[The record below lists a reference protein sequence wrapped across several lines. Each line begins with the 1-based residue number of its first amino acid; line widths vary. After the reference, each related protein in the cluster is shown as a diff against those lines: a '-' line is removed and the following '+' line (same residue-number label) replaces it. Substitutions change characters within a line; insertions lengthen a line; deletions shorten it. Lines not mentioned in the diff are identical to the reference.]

1 MDGAGLN
8 VVIPMAGLG
17 SRFAQAG
24 YTKPKPF
31 IDMWG
36 EPMIARVL
44 ENLAYPDARFILIAR
59 REHIEAERD
68 AVERLTSRLPIRI
81 RLLDHVTEGSAATVL
96 FAREDFANDTP
107 MLIANCDQLVD
118 GGIVAMVD
126 DCMHRGLDGSVMVFR
141 DEARDPKWSFV
152 KVDEKGHV
160 TEARE
165 KAPISDLATVG
176 IYLFARGVDFRE
188 AAIEMIV
195 RNERVNREFYTCPVY
210 NHLVSWGR
218 RIGIHTIATD
228 AMHGIGTPEDLHRY
242 MSLREEPASC
252 YA

>member
-1 MDGAGLN
+1 MGGVSLN
-8 VVIPMAGLG
+8 IVIPMAGMG
-17 SRFAQAG
+17 SRFGQAG

-44 ENLAYPDARFILIAR
+44 ENLAYPGSRYILIAR
-59 REHIEAERD
+59 KEHVEAEREI
-68 AVERLTSRLPIRI
+68 VNRLAARFPIQI
-81 RLLDHVTEGSAATVL
+81 KLIDQPTEGSAATVL
-96 FAREDFANDTP
+96 FAREDYANDTP
-107 MLIANCDQLVD
+107 MLVANCDQIVD
-118 GGIVAMVD
+118 GGIAEMVD
-126 DCMHRGLDGSVMVFR
+126 GCLDRNLDGSIMVFR

-152 KVDEKGHV
+152 KLDEQGLV

-176 IYLFARGVDFRE
+176 IYMFSRGVDFRE

-195 RNERVNREFYTCPVY
+195 RNDRVNREFYTCPAFNY
-210 NHLVSWGR
+210 LVGWGR
-218 RIGIHTIATD
+218 RIGVHMIEPE
-228 AMHGIGTPEDLHRY
+228 AMHGIGTPDDLTRY
-242 MSLREEPASC
+242 MSKFERPAPC